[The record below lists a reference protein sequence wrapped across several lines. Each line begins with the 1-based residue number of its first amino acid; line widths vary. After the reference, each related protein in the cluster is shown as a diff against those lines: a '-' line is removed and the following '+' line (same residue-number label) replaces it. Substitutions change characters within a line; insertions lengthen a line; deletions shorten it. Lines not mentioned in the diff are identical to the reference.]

1 MMNLGVSRGRRHVE
15 EYIET
20 RRSREVLRQLARHHR
35 PRVRRVVATA
45 DADPSAGSGTA
56 LPAHALHAACGGE
69 EKTESVV
76 DLRWPNGFIRAQH
89 HYPCRALHPSP
100 LS

>member
-1 MMNLGVSRGRRHVE
+1 MVNLGVSRGRRHVE

-20 RRSREVLRQLARHHR
+20 RRSRKVLRQLPRHHR

-69 EKTESVV
+69 ERTESV
-76 DLRWPNGFIRAQH
+76 DDRIYDGLMASSEPSIII
-89 HYPCRALHPSP
+89 LHPSP